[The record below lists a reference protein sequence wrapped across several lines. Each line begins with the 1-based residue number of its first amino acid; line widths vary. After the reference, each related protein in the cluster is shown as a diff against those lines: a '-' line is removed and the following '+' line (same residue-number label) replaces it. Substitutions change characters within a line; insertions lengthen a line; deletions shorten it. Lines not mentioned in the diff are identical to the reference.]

1 MRIQM
6 SHEQYHRV
14 IRRLEAK
21 RLLSIIQNTENG
33 YSSVSGG
40 YVILVIK
47 SEYAETV
54 RKFANRLNK

>member
-14 IRRLEAK
+14 IKRLEAK
-21 RLLSIIQNTENG
+21 RMLSIIANTENG
-33 YSSVSGG
+33 FSSTGGG

-54 RKFANRLNK
+54 RKLANRLK